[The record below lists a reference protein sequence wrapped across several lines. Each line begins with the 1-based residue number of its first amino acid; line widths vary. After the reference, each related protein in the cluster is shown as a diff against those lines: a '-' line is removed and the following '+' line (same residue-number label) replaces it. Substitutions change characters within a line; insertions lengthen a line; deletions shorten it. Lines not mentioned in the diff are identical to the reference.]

1 MPFVSHGNKTEKD
14 VKKTP
19 LLTMGLIFKT
29 PQAGGH
35 VCNCSITGEGG
46 LFFALF
52 QAKDRE
58 HCPYTILYPHT

>member
-1 MPFVSHGNKTEKD
+1 
-14 VKKTP
+14 
-19 LLTMGLIFKT
+19 MGLIFKT

-46 LFFALF
+46 FLFALF

-58 HCPYTILYPHT
+58 HCPYIDQEAPNLNICSFLLDKSG